1 MADRDPSA
9 TTAAAEAAQTA
20 RAILDTLLGYL
31 GFVVHIEHSESPAG
45 VALQV
50 FTDEGELL
58 VGRDGER
65 LEDIQYLLNRLLH
78 HRMPDA
84 PKVRVDIAHY
94 RLIQEDQMLAHI
106 REQAERVRHTGRPVH
121 LPPMNSYQRRL
132 VHHAFKDDPVI
143 QTFSPPD
150 ASRLKCITLRRR

>member
-1 MADRDPSA
+1 MPDSESPPRSPD
-9 TTAAAEAAQTA
+9 AAQTA
-20 RAILDTLLGYL
+20 RDILDTLLGYL

-45 VALQV
+45 LALQV

-58 VGRDGER
+58 IGREGER

-78 HRMPDA
+78 HRLPDA
-84 PKVRVDIAHY
+84 PKARVDIAHY

-106 REQAERVRHTGRPVH
+106 REQADRVRHSGRPIR

-132 VHHAFKDDPVI
+132 VHNAFKDDPAI
-143 QTFSPPD
+143 KTSSPPD
-150 ASRLKCITLRRR
+150 DTRLKCITLSRK

>member
-1 MADRDPSA
+1 MAPSDSP
-9 TTAAAEAAQTA
+9 TPDAAQTA
-20 RAILDTLLGYL
+20 RDLLDTLLGYL
-31 GFVVHIEHSESPAG
+31 GFVVHIEHSESPG
-45 VALQV
+45 GLALQV

-58 VGRDGER
+58 IGRDGER

-78 HRMPDA
+78 HRLPDA

-106 REQAERVRHTGRPVH
+106 REQADRVRHSGRPVR

-132 VHHAFKDDPVI
+132 VHHAFKDDPGI
-143 QTFSPPD
+143 STLSPPED
-150 ASRLKCITLRRR
+150 ARLKCITLARK

>member
-1 MADRDPSA
+1 MAASDSPSA
-9 TTAAAEAAQTA
+9 PDATQAA
-20 RAILDTLLGYL
+20 RDVLDTLLGYL
-31 GFVVHIEHSESPAG
+31 GFVVHIEHSETPAG
-45 VALQV
+45 LALQV
-50 FTDEGELL
+50 FTDEGDLL

-78 HRMPDA
+78 HRLPEA

-94 RLIQEDQMLAHI
+94 RLIQEDQMLAHV
-106 REQAERVRHTGRPVH
+106 REQADRVRHTGRPVQ

-143 QTFSPPD
+143 RSSSPPEE
-150 ASRLKCITLRRR
+150 ARLKCITLTKK

>member
-1 MADRDPSA
+1 MADRDPSVPA
-9 TTAAAEAAQTA
+9 PEAAQAA
-20 RAILDTLLGYL
+20 RDILDTLLGYL
-31 GFVVHIEHSESPAG
+31 GFVVHIEQSETPAG
-45 VALQV
+45 LALQV

-78 HRMPDA
+78 HRLPDA
-84 PKVRVDIAHY
+84 PKVRVDIAHF
-94 RLIQEDQMLAHI
+94 RLIQEDQMLAHV
-106 REQAERVRHTGRPVH
+106 REQADRVRHTGRPVR

-143 QTFSPPD
+143 KSSSPPD
-150 ASRLKCITLRRR
+150 ETRLKCITLSRK

>member
-1 MADRDPSA
+1 MAEPDSSA
-9 TTAAAEAAQTA
+9 NASEAAPTA
-20 RAILDTLLGYL
+20 RALLDTLLGYL
-31 GFVVHIEHSESPAG
+31 GFVVHIEASTTPAG
-45 VALQV
+45 PTLQV
-50 FTDEGELL
+50 FTEDGDLL

-78 HRMPDA
+78 HHLPDA

-106 REQAERVRHTGRPVH
+106 REQADRVRRTGRPVR

-150 ASRLKCITLRRR
+150 DSRLKCVTLRRRDA

>member
-1 MADRDPSA
+1 MAASDSPPSDLDA
-9 TTAAAEAAQTA
+9 VQTA
-20 RAILDTLLGYL
+20 RALLDTLLGYL
-31 GFVVHIEHSESPAG
+31 GFVVHIEHSESPSG
-45 VALQV
+45 LALQV
-50 FTDEGELL
+50 FTDEGDLL

-78 HRMPDA
+78 HRLPSA

-106 REQAERVRHTGRPVH
+106 QEQADRVRHTGRPVQ

-132 VHHAFKDDPVI
+132 VHGAFKDDPVI
-143 QTFSPPD
+143 KSSSPTDD
-150 ASRLKCITLRRR
+150 ARLKCITLSRK